1 MKIYKLERKQ
11 FVPITIEQA
20 WDFFSS
26 PKNLKKITPDYLG
39 FEITSDSQNEKMY
52 AGMIITYIV
61 KPLLGIPLRWMT
73 EIKHVDEPNFF
84 VDEQRVG
91 PYKIWHH
98 EHHFKEVDGGVEMVD
113 IVHYAMPFWI
123 LGTIAHALIVKRQ
136 LNQIFDYRIVAI
148 NKEFDL
154 QLKATV

>member
-1 MKIYKLERKQ
+1 MKIYKLERHQ
-11 FVPITIEQA
+11 FVPITIDQA

-39 FEITSDSQNEKMY
+39 FEITSKEQEKMY

-73 EIKHVDEPNFF
+73 EIKHVQEPNFF

-98 EHHFKEVDGGVEMVD
+98 EHHFTETEGGVDMKD
-113 IVHYAMPFWI
+113 IIHYAMPLGI
-123 LGTIAHALIVKRQ
+123 LGRIAHAVQVKKQ
-136 LNQIFDYRIVAI
+136 LNDIFNYRITAI
-148 NKEFDL
+148 NKEFGL
-154 QLKATV
+154 NIKA

>member
-1 MKIYKLERKQ
+1 MKIYKLERHQ
-11 FVPITIEQA
+11 FVPITIDQA

-39 FEITSDSQNEKMY
+39 FEITSNSKNEKMY

-98 EHHFKEVDGGVEMVD
+98 EHHFKEVDGGVDMTD
-113 IVHYAMPFWI
+113 IVHYAMPFGI
-123 LGTIAHALIVKRQ
+123 LGTIAHAITVKRQ
-136 LNQIFDYRIVAI
+136 LNQIFDYRIEAI

-154 QLKATV
+154 QLQATS

>member
-1 MKIYKLERKQ
+1 MKIYKLERHQ
-11 FVPITIEQA
+11 HVPITIDQA

-39 FEITSDSQNEKMY
+39 FEITSDSQLEKMY

-98 EHHFKEVDGGVEMVD
+98 EHHFKEVEGGVDMQD
-113 IVHYAMPFWI
+113 IIHYAMPFGV
-123 LGTIAHALIVKRQ
+123 LGRIAHGLFVKKQ
-136 LNQIFDYRIVAI
+136 LNGIFDYRIKAI
-148 NKEFDL
+148 NKEFGL
-154 QLKATV
+154 AL

>member
-1 MKIYKLERKQ
+1 MKIYKLERRQ
-11 FVPITIEQA
+11 FVPITIDQA
-20 WDFFSS
+20 WNFFSS

-39 FEITSDSQNEKMY
+39 FEITSKEQDEMY

-73 EIKHVDEPNFF
+73 EIKHVQEPNFF

-98 EHHFKEVDGGVEMVD
+98 EHHFKEVDGGVDMKD
-113 IVHYAMPFWI
+113 IIHYAMPLGI
-123 LGTIAHALIVKRQ
+123 LGRIAHWIQVKKQ
-136 LNQIFDYRIVAI
+136 LNQIFDYRITAI
-148 NKEFDL
+148 NKEFGLDI
-154 QLKATV
+154 KA

>member
-1 MKIYKLERKQ
+1 MKIYKLERHQ
-11 FVPITIEQA
+11 FVPITIDRA

-39 FEITSDSQNEKMY
+39 FEITSQEQDKMY
-52 AGMIITYIV
+52 PGMIITYLV
-61 KPLLGIPLRWMT
+61 KPLLGIPLAWMT
-73 EIKHVDEPNFF
+73 EIKHVQEPNFF

-98 EHHFKEVDGGVEMVD
+98 EHHFKEVDGGVDMKD
-113 IVHYAMPFWI
+113 IIHYAMPLGI
-123 LGTIAHALIVKRQ
+123 LGRIAHAITVKKQ
-136 LNQIFDYRIVAI
+136 LNEIFDYRITAI

-154 QLKATV
+154 NLKA

>member
-1 MKIYKLERKQ
+1 MKIYKLERHQ
-11 FVPITIEQA
+11 FVPITIDQA

-39 FEITSDSQNEKMY
+39 FEITSGTDNEKMY

-73 EIKHVDEPNFF
+73 EIKHVNEPNFF
-84 VDEQRVG
+84 VDEQRIG

-98 EHHFKEVDGGVEMVD
+98 EHHFKEVDGGVDMTD
-113 IVHYAMPFWI
+113 IVHYAMPFGI
-123 LGTIAHALIVKRQ
+123 LGTIAHAITVKRQ
-136 LNQIFDYRIVAI
+136 LNQIFDYRIEAI

-154 QLKATV
+154 QLQATS

>member
-1 MKIYKLERKQ
+1 MKIYKLERRQ
-11 FVPITIEQA
+11 FVPITIDQA
-20 WDFFSS
+20 WNFFSS

-39 FEITSDSQNEKMY
+39 FEITSEEQDEMY

-73 EIKHVDEPNFF
+73 EIKHVQEPNFF

-98 EHHFKEVDGGVEMVD
+98 EHHFKEVDGGVDMKD
-113 IVHYAMPFWI
+113 IIHYAMPLGI
-123 LGTIAHALIVKRQ
+123 LGRIAHSIQVKKQ
-136 LNQIFDYRIVAI
+136 LNQIFDYRITAI
-148 NKEFDL
+148 NKEFGL
-154 QLKATV
+154 NIKA

>member
-1 MKIYKLERKQ
+1 MKIYKLERQQ
-11 FVPITIEQA
+11 FIPITIDQA
-20 WDFFSS
+20 WSFFSS

-39 FEITSDSQNEKMY
+39 FEITSEHKDKMY

-73 EIKHVDEPNFF
+73 EIKHVNKPNFF

-98 EHHFKEVDGGVEMVD
+98 EHHFEEVDGGVDMKD
-113 IVHYAMPFWI
+113 IVHYAMPLGI
-123 LGTIAHALIVKRQ
+123 LGRIVHALQVKKQ
-136 LNQIFDYRIVAI
+136 LNDIFNYRIMAI
-148 NKEFDL
+148 NKEF
-154 QLKATV
+154 A

>member
-1 MKIYKLERKQ
+1 MKIYKLERRQ
-11 FVPITIEQA
+11 FVPITIDQA
-20 WDFFSS
+20 WSFFSS

-39 FEITSDSQNEKMY
+39 FEITSEEQDEMY

-73 EIKHVDEPNFF
+73 EIKHVQEPNFF

-98 EHHFKEVDGGVEMVD
+98 EHHFKEVDGGVDMKD
-113 IVHYAMPFWI
+113 IIHYAMPLGI
-123 LGTIAHALIVKRQ
+123 LGRIAHSIQVKKQ
-136 LNQIFDYRIVAI
+136 LNQIFDYRITAI
-148 NKEFDL
+148 NKEFGL
-154 QLKATV
+154 NIKA

>member
-1 MKIYKLERKQ
+1 MKIYKLERRQ
-11 FVPITIEQA
+11 FVPITIDQA
-20 WDFFSS
+20 WNFFSS

-39 FEITSDSQNEKMY
+39 FEITSDVQDKMY

-98 EHHFKEVDGGVEMVD
+98 EHHFAEVEGGVDMKD
-113 IVHYAMPFWI
+113 IIHYAMPLGI
-123 LGTIAHALIVKRQ
+123 LGRIAHGITVKKQ
-136 LNQIFDYRIVAI
+136 LNDIFNYRITAI
-148 NKEFDL
+148 NKEFGL
-154 QLKATV
+154 NVKA